1 MEEPKKKTVIVV
13 GVPGVGKSTIIN
25 NATETLQK
33 KGTSV
38 KTVVFGSVMFE
49 EAKKLGIHDR
59 DELRK
64 QTISVQQKLQN
75 MAAEHISNLN
85 DSIVFVDTHLFIKTQ
100 SGYYP
105 GLPMNL
111 ILKMDPQRLILV
123 TADSDEILN
132 RRKKDTTRTRDL
144 ISDDEINRD
153 IQVSISMISSLS
165 ILTGAPFEIIYNH
178 DDMIA
183 SATSQLVELLVK
195 PSWLVDMKRGQHRY
209 GQSVESITKVKS
221 CWNQARCRILA

>member
-1 MEEPKKKTVIVV
+1 MEEPRKKTVIIV
-13 GVPGVGKSTIIN
+13 GIPGVGKSTIIN
-25 NATETLQK
+25 NATETLRK

-38 KTVVFGSVMFE
+38 KTVAFGSVMFE

-75 MAAEHISNLN
+75 MAADHISNLN

-123 TADSDEILN
+123 TANSDEILN
-132 RRKKDTTRTRDL
+132 RRKKDTSRTRDL

-178 DDMIA
+178 DDMID

-195 PSWLVDMKRGQHRY
+195 PK
-209 GQSVESITKVKS
+209 
-221 CWNQARCRILA
+221 

>member
-1 MEEPKKKTVIVV
+1 MEEPRKKTVIIV
-13 GVPGVGKSTIIN
+13 GIPGVGKSTIIN
-25 NATETLQK
+25 NATETLHK

-123 TADSDEILN
+123 TANSDEILN

-178 DDMIA
+178 DDMID

-195 PSWLVDMKRGQHRY
+195 PK
-209 GQSVESITKVKS
+209 
-221 CWNQARCRILA
+221 

>member
-1 MEEPKKKTVIVV
+1 MEEPRKKTVIIV
-13 GVPGVGKSTIIN
+13 GVPGVGKSTIVT
-25 NATETLQK
+25 NATETLRN

-38 KTVVFGSVMFE
+38 KTVVFGSIMFE
-49 EAKKLGIHDR
+49 EAKKLGINDR

-64 QTISVQQKLQN
+64 LTIDKQEKLQN
-75 MAAEHISNLN
+75 RAAEHISSVN

-111 ILKMDPQRLILV
+111 ILKMKPQKLILI
-123 TADSDEILN
+123 TANPDEILN

-153 IQVSISMISSLS
+153 IQVSLSMISSLS

-178 DDMIA
+178 DDMID
-183 SATSQLVELLVK
+183 SATFQLVELL
-195 PSWLVDMKRGQHRY
+195 
-209 GQSVESITKVKS
+209 IKS
-221 CWNQARCRILA
+221 S

>member
-1 MEEPKKKTVIVV
+1 MEEPRKKTVIIV
-13 GVPGVGKSTIIN
+13 GVPGVGKSTIVT
-25 NATETLQK
+25 NATATLRN

-38 KTVVFGSVMFE
+38 KTVVFGSIMFE
-49 EAKKLGIHDR
+49 EAKKLGINDR

-64 QTISVQQKLQN
+64 LTIDVQEKLQN
-75 MAAEHISNLN
+75 RAAEHISSLN

-111 ILKMDPQRLILV
+111 ILKMNPQKLILI
-123 TADSDEILN
+123 TANPDEILN

-153 IQVSISMISSLS
+153 IQVSLSMISSLS

-178 DDMIA
+178 DDMID

-195 PSWLVDMKRGQHRY
+195 S
-209 GQSVESITKVKS
+209 S
-221 CWNQARCRILA
+221 

>member
-1 MEEPKKKTVIVV
+1 MEEPRKKTVIIV

-25 NATETLQK
+25 NATETLEK

-49 EAKKLGIHDR
+49 EAKKLGINDR

-64 QTISVQQKLQN
+64 QTIDIQQRLQN
-75 MAAEHISNLN
+75 MAAEHISNL
-85 DSIVFVDTHLFIKTQ
+85 DDTIVFVDTHLFIKTQ

-111 ILKMDPQRLILV
+111 ILKMNPQRLILV
-123 TADSDEILN
+123 TANSNEILN

-144 ISDDEINRD
+144 ISDDEIKRD
-153 IQVSISMISSLS
+153 IQVSLSMISSLS

-178 DDMIA
+178 DDMMD
-183 SATSQLVELLVK
+183 SATSQLVELLLK
-195 PSWLVDMKRGQHRY
+195 PG
-209 GQSVESITKVKS
+209 
-221 CWNQARCRILA
+221 

>member
-123 TADSDEILN
+123 TANSDEILN

-178 DDMIA
+178 DDMID

-195 PSWLVDMKRGQHRY
+195 P
-209 GQSVESITKVKS
+209 
-221 CWNQARCRILA
+221 N

>member
-1 MEEPKKKTVIVV
+1 MEEPRKRTVIIV
-13 GVPGVGKSTIIN
+13 GVPGVGKSTIIT
-25 NATETLQK
+25 NATETLRN

-38 KTVVFGSVMFE
+38 KTVVFGSIMFE
-49 EAKKLGIHDR
+49 EAKKLGINDR

-64 QTISVQQKLQN
+64 LTIDIQEKLQN
-75 MAAEHISNLN
+75 RAAEHISSLN

-111 ILKMDPQRLILV
+111 ILKMKPQKLILI
-123 TADSDEILN
+123 TANPDEILN

-153 IQVSISMISSLS
+153 IQVSLSMISSLS

-178 DDMIA
+178 DDMID
-183 SATSQLVELLVK
+183 SATSQLVELL
-195 PSWLVDMKRGQHRY
+195 
-209 GQSVESITKVKS
+209 IKS
-221 CWNQARCRILA
+221 S

>member
-1 MEEPKKKTVIVV
+1 MEEPRKKTIIIV
-13 GVPGVGKSTIIN
+13 GVPGVGKSTIIT
-25 NATETLQK
+25 NATETLK
-33 KGTSV
+33 NRGTSV

-49 EAKKLGIHDR
+49 EAKKLGINDR

-64 QTISVQQKLQN
+64 LKIDVQEKLQN
-75 MAAEHISNLN
+75 KAAEHISSLN

-111 ILKMDPQRLILV
+111 ILKMNPQKLILI
-123 TADSDEILN
+123 TANPDEILN

-153 IQVSISMISSLS
+153 IQVSLSMISSLS

-178 DDMIA
+178 DDMIDF
-183 SATSQLVELLVK
+183 ATSHLVELLVK
-195 PSWLVDMKRGQHRY
+195 S
-209 GQSVESITKVKS
+209 S
-221 CWNQARCRILA
+221 

>member
-1 MEEPKKKTVIVV
+1 MEEPRKKTVIIV

-25 NATETLQK
+25 NATETLEK

-49 EAKKLGIHDR
+49 EAKKLGINDR
-59 DELRK
+59 DQLRK
-64 QTISVQQKLQN
+64 QTIDIQQRLQN
-75 MAAEHISNLN
+75 MAAEHISNL
-85 DSIVFVDTHLFIKTQ
+85 DDTIVFVDTHLFIKTQ

-111 ILKMDPQRLILV
+111 ILKMNPQRLILI
-123 TADSDEILN
+123 TANSNEILN

-144 ISDDEINRD
+144 ISDDEIKRD
-153 IQVSISMISSLS
+153 IQVSLSMISSLS

-178 DDMIA
+178 DDMMD
-183 SATSQLVELLVK
+183 SATSQLVELLLK
-195 PSWLVDMKRGQHRY
+195 PG
-209 GQSVESITKVKS
+209 
-221 CWNQARCRILA
+221 

>member
-1 MEEPKKKTVIVV
+1 LEEPRKKTVIIV
-13 GVPGVGKSTIIN
+13 GIPGVGKSTIIN
-25 NATETLQK
+25 NATETLRK

-75 MAAEHISNLN
+75 MAADHISNLN

-123 TADSDEILN
+123 TANSDEILN

-178 DDMIA
+178 DDMID

-195 PSWLVDMKRGQHRY
+195 PK
-209 GQSVESITKVKS
+209 
-221 CWNQARCRILA
+221 